1 MTDID
6 LAAVCAQATGRSML
20 LPGHFVGVVLVEE
33 AAPIGADNVVY
44 LRVRTSKDELRD
56 LPIDAAELLAALAL
70 AVPTTKETVS
80 PADFWL
86 LVESARIRLAFAHD
100 PHFAVSLTGID
111 VLPHQL
117 EAVYERMLPQV
128 MLRFLLADD
137 PGAGKT
143 IMAGLL
149 MKELRLRGIVER
161 ALVVCPAPL
170 TIQWQ
175 DELATKFD
183 EKFELMT
190 SDRIKG
196 ALTTNPWHE
205 YQRCIVSLDL
215 AKRPEVRERL
225 LEADWDLIVVDEAHK
240 CSARTDA
247 GDKVTKTQRY
257 QLVERLSPK
266 TERLL
271 LLTATPHQGN
281 ADQFAHFLRLLEE
294 DQFID
299 LERDKKVIQLEGNP
313 WYLRRM
319 KEDLRDFEG
328 RRLFTER
335 HAKTQPFTLTGAEY
349 ELYEEVTDYINNF
362 LPRVTGKRKHVFA
375 LTRIVFQRR
384 LASSLAAITSTLG
397 RRYKRLSEML
407 AEVEALPVSERPKK
421 LEQFRL
427 IELALVDD
435 ETELDD
441 ETEEAQDQL
450 VDSAVIAETLERLR
464 EEVEE
469 LKRLV
474 QLARET
480 LALGHEEK
488 LVALK
493 GCLQETEFAELKD
506 GRGKLL
512 VFTEHKDT
520 LAHLVSNLEEWG
532 YTTTTIHGGLS
543 PQERKARQ
551 IEFQRDAQICVATE
565 AAGEGI
571 NLQFCHLM
579 INYDM
584 PWNPMRLEQ
593 RMGRIHR
600 IGQKH
605 DVHVFNF
612 AATNTIEGM
621 IVTRLMEKLA
631 QIKETLGDRVFDV
644 LGELLLHNNVNLED
658 LLREAAY
665 HPKDIEDYLSEIER
679 IDPERLK
686 EYEKAT
692 GIALAKSQVDL
703 RRVRGEDWR
712 SEERRLMPEYVE
724 GFFGGAAG
732 RTGLQTDLRADGLWR
747 VAHVPAA
754 FRADGLRAVQR
765 LGRPDERYP
774 KFTFRKEQARE
785 SKNLDSELM
794 SPGHPLFAA
803 VDEVLNGRVAE
814 ARQGTARYLDPFSPR
829 PYRLHF
835 FEVEVEGGTV
845 AGGYEPATGTLATV
859 VEDDAGNL
867 ELGAADILHDLT
879 PAQEKVDI
887 ALDENHADRVRKW
900 VMGNVQHPMTTRA
913 REDRVG
919 EAAIR
924 KEYLEASFEISIR
937 KAQTRFMR
945 FADEVAQGREELKL
959 VRDNAARDVE
969 ALKGRRDEKL
979 AALENIAVVAAGKV
993 EYLGTAIVEPS
1004 EAAGPHMH
1012 RDEEVE
1018 RAAMEHVMAWERE
1031 QGWEPTDVSNL
1042 MDGSG
1047 FDIRSIG
1054 PEDEH
1059 GHRAVR
1065 RIEVKGRAADNL
1077 PVELTPNE
1085 WVQAGRHRESFWLY
1099 VVWNAKTEPR
1109 LLRVQDPV
1117 ASLKDDIQELK
1128 VVNGYRVPADAIARA
1143 AS

>member
-1 MTDID
+1 MSTID
-6 LAAVCAQATGRSML
+6 VAAVCAEAQGRSL
-20 LPGHFVGVVLVEE
+20 VLPGHFVGAVRVE
-33 AAPIGADNVVY
+33 AAEPIGSDNIVY

-56 LPIDAAELLAALAL
+56 LPIDVAELQAALGA
-70 AVPTTKETVS
+70 AVPTTRQTVS
-80 PADFWL
+80 PTDFWL
-86 LVESARIRLAFAHD
+86 LVESARIRLAYAHD

-149 MKELRLRGIVER
+149 MKELRLRDIVER

-190 SDRIKG
+190 AERIKG
-196 ALTTNPWHE
+196 TLTTNPWHE
-205 YQRCIVSLDL
+205 HQRCIVSVDL
-215 AKRPEVRERL
+215 AKRPDVREKL
-225 LEADWDLIVVDEAHK
+225 LEADWDLVVVDEAHK

-281 ADQFAHFLRLLEE
+281 ADQFAHFLKLLEE

-299 LERDKKVIQLEGNP
+299 LDRDTKMIQLDGNP

-319 KEDLRDFEG
+319 KEDLRDFDG
-328 RRLFTER
+328 RKLFTER
-335 HAKTQPFTLTGAEY
+335 HAVTQPFTLDGPEY
-349 ELYEEVTDYINNF
+349 ELYDEVTRYINEF
-362 LPRVTGKRKHVFA
+362 LPRVMGKRKHVFA

-397 RRYKRLSEML
+397 RRHKRLSEML
-407 AEVEALPVSERPKK
+407 AEVESLPASERAQK

-427 IELALVDD
+427 IDIGLVDD
-435 ETELDD
+435 EIESDD
-441 ETEEAQDQL
+441 ETEEAEDQL
-450 VDSAVIAETLERLR
+450 VDSVVVAETIEKLR

-469 LKRLV
+469 LQRLV
-474 QLARET
+474 KLARET
-480 LALGHEEK
+480 LAQGKEEK
-488 LVALK
+488 LDALK
-493 GCLQETEFAELKD
+493 RCLERAEFFELKD

-520 LAHLVSNLEEWG
+520 LDHLVTKLGEWG

-543 PQERKARQ
+543 PQDRRLRQ
-551 IEFQRDAQICVATE
+551 IEFQRDAQVCVATE

-600 IGQKH
+600 IGQTH

-621 IVTRLMEKLA
+621 IVARLMQKLE
-631 QIKETLGDRVFDV
+631 QIKNTLGDRVFDV
-644 LGELLLHNNVNLED
+644 IGELLKLNDVNLED

-665 HPKDIEDYLSEIER
+665 NPKDIDQYLSEIER
-679 IDPERLK
+679 IDPARLK

-692 GIALAKSQVDL
+692 GIALAKSNVDL

-712 SEERRLMPEYVE
+712 SEERRLMPEFVE
-724 GFFGGAAG
+724 GFFASASE
-732 RTGLQTDLRADGLWR
+732 RAGLQVELRADGLWR
-747 VAHVPAA
+747 AEHVSAV
-754 FRADGLRAVQR
+754 FRADSLKSVQR
-765 LGRPDERYP
+765 LGRPDARYP
-774 KFTFRKEQARE
+774 KFTFHKEQTKLHE
-785 SKNLDSELM
+785 HLNSELV
-794 SPGHPLFAA
+794 SPGHALFAA
-803 VDEVLNGRVAE
+803 VDEVLNQNVAG
-814 ARQGTARYLDPFSPR
+814 ARQGVARYLDPFSPR

-845 AGGYEPATGTLATV
+845 TGGYEPATGQLATV
-859 VEDDAGNL
+859 VEGDTGNL
-867 ELGAADILHDLT
+867 ELGVADILHDLT
-879 PAQEKVDI
+879 PATEI
-887 ALDENHADRVRKW
+887 DEIEMDDEAIDRVRKW

-913 REDRVG
+913 REERVS

-924 KEYLEASFEISIR
+924 KEYLETSFEISIR
-937 KAQTRFMR
+937 KAQERFMR
-945 FADEVAQGREELKL
+945 FADQVAQGRDELKL

-969 ALKGRRDEKL
+969 ALKRRRDEKL

-1004 EAAGPHMH
+1004 EAAGRDMH
-1012 RDEEVE
+1012 RDDEVE
-1018 RAAMEHVMAWERE
+1018 RAAMEHVLAWERE
-1031 QGWEPTDVSNL
+1031 QGWEPTDVSKL
-1042 MDGSG
+1042 RDGSG
-1047 FDIRSIG
+1047 FDIRSVG
-1054 PEDEH
+1054 PENEH
-1059 GHRAVR
+1059 GQRPVR
-1065 RIEVKGRAADNL
+1065 RIEVKGRAGEQL

-1085 WVQAGRHRESFWLY
+1085 WIQAGRHRETFWLY

-1109 LLRVQDPV
+1109 LLRINDPV
-1117 ASLKDDIQELK
+1117 RSLQGAVEELK
-1128 VVNGYRVPADAIARA
+1128 VVNGYRVPADAIERA
-1143 AS
+1143 AD

>member
-1 MTDID
+1 MTEID
-6 LAAVCAQATGRSML
+6 VSGVCEEANGKTVI
-20 LPGHFVGVVLVEE
+20 LPGHFVGPVRVEE
-33 AAPIGADNVVY
+33 AQPLGTDNIVY
-44 LRVRTSKDELRD
+44 LRVRTGKDELRD
-56 LPIDAAELLAALAL
+56 LPISAEELAAALAT
-70 AVPTTKETVS
+70 AVPAKRTTVS
-80 PADFWL
+80 PEDFFL

-100 PHFAVSLTGID
+100 PHFAVALTGID

-149 MKELRLRGIVER
+149 MKELRLRNIVER
-161 ALVVCPAPL
+161 ILVLCPAPL

-175 DELATKFD
+175 DELAQKFD
-183 EKFELMT
+183 EGFELMT
-190 SDRIKG
+190 SERVKG
-196 ALTTNPWHE
+196 TLSTNPWNE
-205 YQRCIVSLDL
+205 YQRCITSIDL
-215 AKRPEVRERL
+215 AKRPDVREKL
-225 LEADWDLIVVDEAHK
+225 LEANWDLVVVDEAHK
-240 CSARTDA
+240 CSARTD
-247 GDKVTKTQRY
+247 GQKVTKTHRY

-266 TERLL
+266 AERLL

-281 ADQFAHFLRLLEE
+281 ADQFSHFLRLLDE

-319 KEDLRDFEG
+319 KEDLRNFDGE
-328 RRLFTER
+328 RLFTER
-335 HAKTQPFTLTGAEY
+335 HARTQPFTLVGAEY
-349 ELYEEVTDYINNF
+349 ELYEEVTEYINDF

-407 AEVEALPVSERPKK
+407 AELDALPESERAQK

-427 IELALVDD
+427 IEVPVDD
-435 ETELDD
+435 EMESDD
-441 ETEEAQDQL
+441 ETDEEQEL
-450 VDSAVIAETLERLR
+450 LIDSAIVAETIERLR

-469 LKRLV
+469 LNRLV
-474 QLARET
+474 KLARGTMAIGTE
-480 LALGHEEK
+480 AK
-488 LVALK
+488 LDALK
-493 GCLQETEFAELKD
+493 HCLEQTEFAELKD

-512 VFTEHKDT
+512 IFTEHKDT
-520 LAHLVSNLEEWG
+520 LAYLVTNLEAWG

-543 PQERKARQ
+543 PQERKLRQ
-551 IEFQRDAQICVATE
+551 IEFQRDAQVCVATE

-605 DVHVFNF
+605 DVYVFNF
-612 AATNTIEGM
+612 AAENTIEGM
-621 IVTRLMEKLA
+621 IVARLLAKLE

-644 LGELLLHNNVNLED
+644 IGELLKLNEVNFED

-665 HPKDIEDYLSEIER
+665 NPKDISEYLDEIER

-692 GIALAKSQVDL
+692 GIALAKSHVDL
-703 RRVRGEDWR
+703 AKVRGEDWR
-712 SEERRLMPEYVE
+712 SQERRLMPEFVE
-724 GFFGGAAG
+724 GFFARASET
-732 RTGLQTDLRADGLWR
+732 TGLTLDLRADGLLR
-747 VAHVPAA
+747 AEHVPAM
-754 FRADGLRAVQR
+754 FRSDNLRSVQH
-765 LGRPDERYP
+765 LGRPDQRYP

-785 SKNLDSELM
+785 SKNLDAELM
-794 SPGHPLFAA
+794 SPGHRLFAA
-803 VDEVLNGRVAE
+803 VDEVLNAKVAGT
-814 ARQGTARYLDPFSPR
+814 RQGVARFLDPFSPR

-835 FEVEVEGGTV
+835 YEVEVEGGTV
-845 AGGYEPATGTLATV
+845 TGNYEPATGTLVTV
-859 VEDDAGNL
+859 VEDDTGSL
-867 ELGAADILHDLT
+867 ELGAPDILHDLT
-879 PAQEKVDI
+879 PTKDK
-887 ALDENHADRVRKW
+887 DEIELSEEAADRVRKW

-913 REDRVG
+913 REERVA

-924 KEYLEASFEISIR
+924 REYLQESFKISIR
-937 KAQTRFMR
+937 RAKERWMR
-945 FADEVAQGREELKL
+945 FADKVAQGDENLKL
-959 VRDNAARDVE
+959 TRDNALRDVE
-969 ALKGRRDEKL
+969 ALERRRDDKL
-979 AALENIAVVAAGKV
+979 SALQNIAVVAAGKI
-993 EYLGTAIVEPS
+993 EYLGTAVVEPT
-1004 EAAGPHMH
+1004 ELAG
-1012 RDEEVE
+1012 RDMRRDDECELS
-1018 RAAMEHVMAWERE
+1018 AMEHVLAWERE
-1031 QGWEPTDVSNL
+1031 QGWEPTDVSKL
-1042 MDGSG
+1042 HDGSG
-1047 FDIRSIG
+1047 FDIRSVG
-1054 PEDEH
+1054 PEDASGQH
-1059 GHRAVR
+1059 AVR
-1065 RIEVKGRAADNL
+1065 RIEVKGRAADNQ

-1085 WVQAGRHRESFWLY
+1085 WVQAGRHRDTYWLY

-1117 ASLKDDIQELK
+1117 RSLRDDVEELK
-1128 VVNGYRVPADAIARA
+1128 VVNGYRVPAAAIARA
-1143 AS
+1143 AQ